1 MSEMNRQEFLRAA
14 TLASAVAMTGVTQNL
29 SAQNTT
35 STKPYDLVAAMGGE
49 PVAMFEAAIKE
60 IGGMGR
66 FVKKGQK
73 VTVKPNIGWDRKPE
87 QAANTNPE
95 LIAAIVKSCLAAG
108 ASQVTVFDHT
118 CDEWKKCYA
127 TSGIPE
133 AAEAAGAKVMPGN
146 DASYYREVDVPQGKV
161 LKKAM
166 VHQAIL
172 DSDVWINV
180 PVLKHHGG
188 ANITSAMKNLMG
200 IVLDRRFFHSNDLNQ
215 CIADICTLEPR
226 AALHIVDA
234 YRIMKANGPQ
244 SRSDAD
250 VATPKGLFMSTDP
263 VAVDTASIRFFSQ
276 VREMAVESAGY
287 LALGQDLGLGTT
299 DLNSLNIKR
308 IKM

>member
-1 MSEMNRQEFLRAA
+1 MSGMNRQEFLRTA
-14 TLASAVAMTGVTQNL
+14 TLASAVAMTGAAKNL
-29 SAQNTT
+29 SAQNTAPA
-35 STKPYDLVAAMGGE
+35 KPCDLVAVMGGE

-60 IGGMGR
+60 IGGMER

-73 VTVKPNIGWDRKPE
+73 VTIKPNIGWDRKPE
-87 QAANTNPE
+87 LAANTSPE
-95 LIAAIVKSCLAAG
+95 LIAAIVKACLAAG

-146 DASYYREVDVPQGKV
+146 DESYYREVDIPQGKS

-188 ANITSAMKNLMG
+188 ANISCAMKNLMG

-215 CIADICTLEPR
+215 CIADICTAKPK

-234 YRIMKANGPQ
+234 YRVMKANGPQ
-244 SRSDAD
+244 SRSEAD
-250 VATPKGLFMSTDP
+250 VVMPKGLFISTDP
-263 VAVDTASIRFFSQ
+263 VAVDTAAVRFFNQ

-287 LALGQDLGLGTT
+287 LACGQELELGTT
-299 DLNSLNIKR
+299 DLDSLNIKR